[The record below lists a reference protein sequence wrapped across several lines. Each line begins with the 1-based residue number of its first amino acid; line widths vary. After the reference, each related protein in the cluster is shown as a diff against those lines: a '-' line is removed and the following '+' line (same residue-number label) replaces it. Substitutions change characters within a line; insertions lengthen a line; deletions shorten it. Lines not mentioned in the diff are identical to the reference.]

1 PMYKLVEG
9 TYVPAESVFQIDGNF
24 GAAAAVVAM
33 LLRSENGVIE
43 LLPALPDHWKKSG
56 SVKRLRA
63 QGAYMLDYAWSDGMV
78 NSLSIRAAQDGPC
91 TVKINGEWKTL
102 ALKAGDNVI
111 L

>member
-1 PMYKLVEG
+1 MYKLVEG
-9 TYVPAESVFQIDGNF
+9 TFVPADSVFQIDGNF

-63 QGAYMLDYAWSDGMV
+63 KGAYTLDYAWNEGVV
-78 NSLSIRAAQDGPC
+78 NSLTIRAAQDGPC
-91 TVKINGEWKTL
+91 TIKINGEWKTL
-102 ALKAGDNVI
+102 TLRAGDNVI